1 MGRVSDAKQRL
12 LKAAIELMW
21 ENSYGSLTVDQICVR
36 AQVKKGSF
44 YYFFESKTALA
55 EVAITTLWENNLPE
69 MDATFS
75 ATKPPLERL
84 RSYFEHSRM
93 HQQTCFKQNGKV
105 LGCPYFT
112 VGSEVCLTDQSL
124 AQRVQVVMDKMR
136 RYFESAI
143 RDAQAEGSI
152 NVADTATAAR
162 CVIAFFEGLMTQARI
177 QNNPAVLDD
186 LWPGIERLLGVADTV
201 SQL

>member
-21 ENSYGSLTVDQICVR
+21 ENSYGSLTIDQICAR

-55 EVAITTLWENNLPE
+55 EAAIMALWESNLPE
-69 MDATFS
+69 MDTMFS
-75 ATKPPLERL
+75 ASKPPLERL
-84 RSYFEHSRM
+84 RSYFEHSRVR
-93 HQQTCFKQNGKV
+93 QQAGFKDSGKV

-112 VGSEVCLTDQSL
+112 VGSEVCVMEQSL
-124 AQRVQVVMDKMR
+124 AQRIQVVMNTMR
-136 RYFESAI
+136 CYFESAI

-152 NVADTATAAR
+152 NITDATTGAR

-186 LWPGIERLLGVADTV
+186 LWPGIERLLGVTNTV
-201 SQL
+201 SR